1 MKVDISVILYNANS
15 WVHPKPTKSRT
26 GGPGED
32 CALLTSTPSE
42 LEKILF
48 PGNKLASLVLG
59 GFLLKGR
66 IHPCPLNLSPSSPN
80 KRDYKEP
87 SA

>member
-32 CALLTSTPSE
+32 CALLTSTPSDNSSWRKYFSQE
-42 LEKILF
+42 I
-48 PGNKLASLVLG
+48 NW
-59 GFLLKGR
+59 
-66 IHPCPLNLSPSSPN
+66 PLWFWV
-80 KRDYKEP
+80 
-87 SA
+87 AFC